1 MLRISACVFM
11 YVRAHIEIRQEEV
24 PPTDAAFAAQMKS
37 YLLAMYHAEGES
49 QSSRRR
55 NHRIFRAKLDSFFS
69 EVNGGYFE
77 KNHKLVKYIGFG
89 TAYEKEEHV
98 RSMATAILNFFLKR
112 MITIVEQKKWQHRLE
127 QQILK
132 S

>member
-1 MLRISACVFM
+1 MCSLDLLGRELEAQTFVDVTSCPLDT
-11 YVRAHIEIRQEEV
+11 RQLNPSV
-24 PPTDAAFAAQMKS
+24 IG
-37 YLLAMYHAEGES
+37 YHAEGES

-55 NHRIFRAKLDSFFS
+55 NHKNFRAKMDSFFS
-69 EVNGGYFE
+69 EVTGGYFE

-89 TAYEKEEHV
+89 TAYEKEEHA

>member
-1 MLRISACVFM
+1 MLKV
-11 YVRAHIEIRQEEV
+11 
-24 PPTDAAFAAQMKS
+24 
-37 YLLAMYHAEGES
+37 
-49 QSSRRR
+49 SRRAVVAG
-55 NHRIFRAKLDSFFS
+55 ITESSVPSWTASFS

-112 MITIVEQKKWQHRLE
+112 MITIVEQKKWLHRLE
-127 QQILK
+127 Q
-132 S
+132 